1 MSSESQGVKPE
12 YPSSHRIYRAN
23 EDSSIGNKHESTNSN
38 LRDRVLHDITPT
50 MFFENLDKGI
60 NRVVEERIR
69 RGDYVAP
76 PGQPSHVAAA
86 HRAVEVAM
94 GKAYPGFDDGSIAY
108 PGGWEANNYASK
120 ARMATFDTFRKESAV
135 AGNLWQSL
143 SPRERQIVEHEQ
155 AKREEYDHWSI
166 YRTKNNPPATPHLDA
181 FTKRV
186 EQAIAPIEKAREQK
200 LHKVWHELPVENKA
214 AIIRSIEINKHYKAL

>member
-1 MSSESQGVKPE
+1 MSSDAEVVRPI
-12 YPSSHRIYRAN
+12 SSASHHMYRAY
-23 EDSSIGNKHESTNSN
+23 EDSSSGNKHDSTNSN
-38 LRDRVLHDITPT
+38 LRDRVHQDITPT
-50 MFFENLDKGI
+50 MFFENLDKGL

-76 PGQPSHVAAA
+76 PGQPNHAAA
-86 HRAVEVAM
+86 ARRAVESAM

-108 PGGWEANNYASK
+108 PGGWESNNYASK
-120 ARMATFDTFRKESAV
+120 ARMATFDTFRRESAV

-143 SPRERQIVEHEQ
+143 SPRERQTIEHEQ
-155 AKREEYDHWSI
+155 AKREQYDHWSI

-186 EQAIAPIEKAREQK
+186 EQAIAPLEKAREQN
-200 LHKVWHELPVENKA
+200 LHRVWHELPVESKA
-214 AIIRSIEINKHYKAL
+214 AIIRSIERNKHYKAL